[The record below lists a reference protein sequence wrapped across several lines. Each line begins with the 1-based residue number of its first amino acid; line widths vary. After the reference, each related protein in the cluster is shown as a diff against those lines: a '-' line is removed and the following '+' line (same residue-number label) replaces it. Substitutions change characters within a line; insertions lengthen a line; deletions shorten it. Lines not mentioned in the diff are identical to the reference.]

1 MTIRIFD
8 DSDLAKLKEVLDG
21 GNLCSLSGTMTA
33 KFEEAFARA
42 MGVKHAVAYNSAMS
56 VLHGAVAAAGAGAGD
71 EVICDPMVQFGA
83 VAVMYNNAVP
93 VFADVRRDTHL
104 VDPESIRERVTERT
118 KAIICTHLW
127 GLPCDMDPIMEIAKE
142 HKLVVIEDVAHAI
155 YAEYK
160 GRLTGGLGHIGS
172 FSFQQSKQMAT
183 GDGGMATTDDDNLW
197 DRLVEYSGARGLAT
211 FPRLSWNYRMTE
223 LVAAVGLVQLE
234 RSRRYVEDAI
244 ANAGLY
250 SKAVEDVEWIAP
262 QAVPEGRRHTYHIWA
277 ATFEGEKYGIDYGK
291 FQEAAKEKGAKVS
304 FGYIKKPAYLHDLFT
319 APLAYGRG
327 CPTGCPLYR
336 GVAKYVPG
344 LCPVAEDLMP
354 RLMLIGTSGAKEEH
368 MRNAER
374 LRGAIDMF
382 R

>member
-1 MTIRIFD
+1 MTVRIFD
-8 DSDLAKLKEVLDG
+8 DRDLAKLKEVLDSG
-21 GNLCSLSGTMTA
+21 RLCSLSGTMTG
-33 KFEEAFARA
+33 KFEEAFAKT
-42 MGVKHAVAYNSAMS
+42 MGARHAVAYNSAMS

-83 VAVMYNNAVP
+83 VAAMYNNTVP

-104 VDPESIRERVTERT
+104 IDPGSVRERVTERT

-142 HKLVVIEDVAHAI
+142 HKLIVIEDIAHAI

-160 GRLTGGLGHIGS
+160 GRLTGTLGHIGS

-197 DRLVEYSGARGLAT
+197 DLLIEYSGSRGLAT

-234 RSRRYVEDAI
+234 RSRKYVEDAI
-244 ANAGLY
+244 ANAKLY
-250 SKAVEDVEWIAP
+250 NEVIKEVEWIAP
-262 QAVPEGRRHTYHIWA
+262 QMVPDGRKHTYHIWTS
-277 ATFEGEKYGIDYGK
+277 TFEGDKYGIDYEK
-291 FQEAAKEKGAKVS
+291 FQEAAKGKGVGIS
-304 FGYIKKPAYLHDLFT
+304 FGYIKKPAYLYDLFT
-319 APLAYGRG
+319 APIAYGRG

-336 GVAKYVPG
+336 GVARYVPG
-344 LCPVAEDLMP
+344 LCPAAEDLMP
-354 RLMLIGTSGAKEEH
+354 RLMLIGTSGTLEDH
-368 MRNAER
+368 IQNAER
-374 LRGAIDMF
+374 LREAIDIF